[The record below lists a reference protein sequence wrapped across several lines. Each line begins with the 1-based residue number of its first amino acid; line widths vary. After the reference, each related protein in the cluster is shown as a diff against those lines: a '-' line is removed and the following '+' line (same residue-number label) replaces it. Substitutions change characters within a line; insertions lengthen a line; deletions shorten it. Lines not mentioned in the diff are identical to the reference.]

1 MNRGMKVSNSILNRS
16 CMSGYYDGDRDIVK
30 VKLLNK
36 YLLIR
41 NILCRCMIGIIM
53 SAIETEE
60 DDVS

>member
-1 MNRGMKVSNSILNRS
+1 
-16 CMSGYYDGDRDIVK
+16 MSGYYDGDRDIVK